1 MADRIEVANLS
12 PGFIEP
18 DIALMPETERCELWR
33 TINAAFAEYE
43 DFIGKPYKRFTTY
56 EQFIQSLTDENNHYL
71 LIKDGEKNLAGVCY
85 REPDELSETL
95 YFGTLWVSLE
105 YRNMDLASQLIGR
118 LEREARKRGLKGMS
132 IQLYRIPTLIDF
144 YRRRHGFVFAI
155 DETRGQMVKYL
166 DCK

>member
-56 EQFIQSLTDENNHYL
+56 EQFFQSLTDENSHYL
-71 LIKDGEKNLAGVCY
+71 LIKDGKKA
-85 REPDELSETL
+85 
-95 YFGTLWVSLE
+95 
-105 YRNMDLASQLIGR
+105 
-118 LEREARKRGLKGMS
+118 
-132 IQLYRIPTLIDF
+132 
-144 YRRRHGFVFAI
+144 
-155 DETRGQMVKYL
+155 
-166 DCK
+166 